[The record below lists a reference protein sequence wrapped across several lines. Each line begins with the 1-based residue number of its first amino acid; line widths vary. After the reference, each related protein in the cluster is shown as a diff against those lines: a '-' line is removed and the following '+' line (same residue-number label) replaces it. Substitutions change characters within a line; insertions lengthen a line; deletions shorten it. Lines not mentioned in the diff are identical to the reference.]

1 MMQWEKNR
9 HVAYCVVFGL
19 CGISFLVTGIIQGLK
34 ALDVVTT
41 IAFVSIALIEGFS
54 LRSRK
59 KPRIKKASGDI
70 DITEGTVKKGG
81 VNKKPTTPRPEGD
94 PKGQGGAV
102 AKLEAKKAQDELD
115 KTSQGSLPG
124 FTPDAGKSI
133 FDEDQAGEQPNP

>member
-9 HVAYCVVFGL
+9 HIAYCVVFGL
-19 CGISFLVTGIIQGLK
+19 CGISFLITGIIQGLK

-59 KPRIKKASGDI
+59 KPKAKKDSGDI
-70 DITEGTVKKGG
+70 QEGTVKKGG

-102 AKLEAKKAQDELD
+102 AKLEAKKAQDELN
-115 KTSQGSLPG
+115 KISQESLPG

-133 FDEDQAGEQPNP
+133 YEEGPEEGGKSNS